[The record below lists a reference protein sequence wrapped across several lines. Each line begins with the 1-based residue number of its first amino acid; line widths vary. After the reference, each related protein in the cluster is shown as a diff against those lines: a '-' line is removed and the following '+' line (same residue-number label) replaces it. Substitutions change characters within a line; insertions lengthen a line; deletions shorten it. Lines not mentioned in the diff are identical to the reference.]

1 VQFQSLR
8 HGTYLPYA
16 RAVKKIEKE
25 EGFHYHHAL
34 DLTHQTMTEGDSRS
48 RSLVQSAFD
57 AWFPRVLA
65 YFGPPD
71 TIEHKRNPVYQMGL
85 KVHSN
90 SELRARWVAKIV
102 PIFDGLG
109 VRIDPALA
117 TVDDDGT
124 WVAAPLDWDSVYA
137 IIKRGG
143 PRRQDWIEAISE
155 SVQRNDEYRQLALNA
170 A

>member
-1 VQFQSLR
+1 
-8 HGTYLPYA
+8 
-16 RAVKKIEKE
+16 
-25 EGFHYHHAL
+25 
-34 DLTHQTMTEGDSRS
+34 
-48 RSLVQSAFD
+48 
-57 AWFPRVLA
+57 
-65 YFGPPD
+65 
-71 TIEHKRNPVYQMGL
+71 VYQMGL

-90 SELRARWVAKIV
+90 SELRARWVAKIL

-117 TVDDDGT
+117 TVDHDGT

-155 SVQRNDEYRQLALNA
+155 SIQRNDEYRQLALNA